1 MHLLRFAISD
11 LQSVIEANRHAY
23 IQCSSTASLPSVE
36 CGTMPQQRYRLVGQR
51 SITCFAIVSRPS
63 PPSDASAT
71 VKPQSR
77 GLRYRAMEMGLWPEA
92 GWHRERFR
100 PCDRDEGCFSGSFS
114 VWRDEEPGNVV
125 SAPFLSRIG
134 GVGVAPRSTKRPFPS
149 LFLFTATTRSRTP
162 NEPANT
168 SGAVPTGVSPCCPTR

>member
-71 VKPQSR
+71 VRLQSC
-77 GLRYRAMEMGLWPEA
+77 YTVIAA
-92 GWHRERFR
+92 G
-100 PCDRDEGCFSGSFS
+100 S
-114 VWRDEEPGNVV
+114 
-125 SAPFLSRIG
+125 
-134 GVGVAPRSTKRPFPS
+134 
-149 LFLFTATTRSRTP
+149 
-162 NEPANT
+162 
-168 SGAVPTGVSPCCPTR
+168 SPCICTYEINKDKNKTSIGTKAVSVAVSLYGAMKSLATSFLLPFSHE